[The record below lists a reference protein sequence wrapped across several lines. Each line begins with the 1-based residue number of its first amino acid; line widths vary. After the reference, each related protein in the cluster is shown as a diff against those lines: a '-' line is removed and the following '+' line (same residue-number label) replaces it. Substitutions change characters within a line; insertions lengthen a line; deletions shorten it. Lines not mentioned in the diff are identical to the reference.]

1 MAKDTFKKFKKGDFI
16 SNCVFLDKVIIRIDK
31 PEMLEKFRKTVLEDM
46 TKKEFKLYDKIKIV
60 GKDENQIL
68 QFKCKKT
75 KLKKVKETLE
85 EAKMS
90 NVSYVDIVMVDGIC
104 QDLDEDDAELVA
116 KIIKKTSKRFD
127 ALVKMK
133 KM

>member
-1 MAKDTFKKFKKGDFI
+1 MAKDNFKKFKKGDFV

-31 PEMLEKFRKTVLEDM
+31 QEMLEKFRKTILEDM
-46 TKKEFKLYDKIKIV
+46 SKKEFRLYDKIKIV

-85 EAKMS
+85 DAKMS
-90 NVSYVDIVMVDGIC
+90 NVSYVDIIMVDGIC
-104 QDLDEDDAELVA
+104 QDLDEDDAELVG
-116 KIIKKTSKRFD
+116 KIIKKTSKRYD

>member
-1 MAKDTFKKFKKGDFI
+1 MAKDNFKKFKKGDFV

-31 PEMLEKFRKTVLEDM
+31 PEMLEKFRKTIMEDM
-46 TKKEFKLYDKIKIV
+46 TKKEFRLYDKIKIV

-75 KLKKVKETLE
+75 KLKKVKETLDD
-85 EAKMS
+85 AKMS

>member
-1 MAKDTFKKFKKGDFI
+1 M
-16 SNCVFLDKVIIRIDK
+16 
-31 PEMLEKFRKTVLEDM
+31 
-46 TKKEFKLYDKIKIV
+46 

-85 EAKMS
+85 DAKMS

-104 QDLDEDDAELVA
+104 QDLDEDDAELVG

>member
-16 SNCVFLDKVIIRIDK
+16 SNCVFLDKVVIRVDK
-31 PEMLEKFRKTVLEDM
+31 PEMLEKFRKTILEDM
-46 TKKEFKLYDKIKIV
+46 TKKEFRLYDKIKIV

-75 KLKKVKETLE
+75 KLKKVKETLSD
-85 EAKMS
+85 AKMS

>member
-1 MAKDTFKKFKKGDFI
+1 MAKDNFKKFKKGDFV

-31 PEMLEKFRKTVLEDM
+31 AEMLEKFRKTVLEDM
-46 TKKEFKLYDKIKIV
+46 SKKEFRLYDKIKIV
-60 GKDENQIL
+60 GKDENQMI

-75 KLKKVKETLE
+75 KLKKVKETLQD
-85 EAKMS
+85 AKMS
-90 NVSYVDIVMVDGIC
+90 NVAYVDITMVDGIC

-133 KM
+133 TM

>member
-16 SNCVFLDKVIIRIDK
+16 SNCVFLDKVVIRIDK

-46 TKKEFKLYDKIKIV
+46 TKKEFRLYDKIKIV

-75 KLKKVKETLE
+75 KLKRVKDTLKD
-85 EAKMS
+85 AKMS
-90 NVSYVDIVMVDGIC
+90 NVSYIDIVIVDGIC
-104 QDLDEDDAELVA
+104 QDLDEDDAELVG
-116 KIIKKTSKRFD
+116 KIIKKTAKRYD

-133 KM
+133 TM